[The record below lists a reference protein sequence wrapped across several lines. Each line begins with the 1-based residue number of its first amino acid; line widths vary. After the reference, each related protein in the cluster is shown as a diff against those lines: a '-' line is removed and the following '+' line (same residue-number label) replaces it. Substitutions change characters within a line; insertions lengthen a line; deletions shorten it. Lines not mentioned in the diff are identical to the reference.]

1 MCYQASPSKRHGSGA
16 ENMRTRPK
24 FIIYLIGSQ
33 ELVERMQKILPLAN
47 ITSDLVAVTLE
58 GGNLP
63 TDGVS
68 LSQDQGAK
76 LQSQNTCLAIV
87 ITDTTLDKSKL
98 WELCQNCAT
107 CMLHPR
113 RTAVLRVGTKAKG
126 EISVSGNC
134 SPDDLQTIISLLRR
148 NLELSCS
155 LRKKHIL
162 VKSICS
168 IANRDPLTG
177 LANRRGWKIT
187 IKRLWREAVEKSR
200 FLLVALFDLD
210 GFKKINDQFGHA
222 FGDQVLKSVAK
233 KAHEA
238 CREGDLLARWGGD
251 EMALAVLLP
260 DKSLA
265 CQIVERIR
273 SRLQLVFPPMNVPIT
288 ASAGYVVV
296 QPEEP
301 WNDKWEE
308 QLLKSAD
315 AALAQ
320 AKTSRGRPVCEGTL
334 GSSTEQKNPS

>member
-1 MCYQASPSKRHGSGA
+1 MY
-16 ENMRTRPK
+16 TRPK
-24 FIIYLIGSQ
+24 FIIFLIGST
-33 ELVERMQKILPLAN
+33 ELVERMQKLLSLAN
-47 ITSDLVAVTLE
+47 TTVDLVAVTLE

-68 LSQDQGAK
+68 PSQDQGAK
-76 LQSQNTCLAIV
+76 LQSQNMGLAIV

-98 WELCQNCAT
+98 WELCQNCAP
-107 CMLHPR
+107 CRLHPR
-113 RTAVLRVGTKAKG
+113 RTAVLRVGTKVKG
-126 EISVSGNC
+126 GISVSADC
-134 SPDDLQTIISLLRR
+134 SPHDLQAIISLLRR
-148 NLELSCS
+148 NLELTCL
-155 LRKKHIL
+155 LRKKQSR
-162 VKSICS
+162 VKAISS

-177 LANRRGWKIT
+177 LANRRGWKVAM
-187 IKRLWREAVEKSR
+187 KRLWREAVKNSR

-233 KAHEA
+233 RAHEA

-301 WNDKWEE
+301 WNDKLEE

-320 AKTSRGRPVCEGTL
+320 AKTFRGQAVCEGTL
-334 GSSTEQKNPS
+334 GSSTEQKKLS